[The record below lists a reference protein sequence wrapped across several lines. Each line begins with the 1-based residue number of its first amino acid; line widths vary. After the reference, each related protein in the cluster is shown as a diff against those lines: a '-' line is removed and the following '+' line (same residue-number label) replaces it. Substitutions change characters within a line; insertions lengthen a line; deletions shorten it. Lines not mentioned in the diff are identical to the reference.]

1 MNILVTGGTGFIGS
15 HLIEQ
20 LHAEGHRVRC
30 VAKDEMFAPVLRSLG
45 CELVIADLNRPELWE
60 SALEG
65 VEAVYH
71 VAGVTRSRTP
81 LEFYEGN
88 FRATKSVVERCLAAA
103 SGIRHFIYVSS
114 LSATGP
120 SAIGSPVC
128 EDSPYH
134 PVSDYGKSKM
144 LAESVLLKAQD
155 RLPLTIVR
163 PCSVYGPRE
172 RDMYDYIKTIKR
184 GFALMIGLH
193 DKLMSLIHVDDLVR
207 GIMHAGGSESAI
219 GRTYFLGS
227 ERFYS
232 IRELSA
238 TIARVL
244 DHRVFRLHLPHFVVY
259 SVGGAATLAGKISG
273 AEVFFNLNKARE
285 AVQPAWTCSVDRAKS
300 ELGFRQ
306 EVSLEEGMRSTCRWY
321 VDNGWM

>member
-15 HLIEQ
+15 HLVEQ
-20 LHAEGHRVRC
+20 LHAQGHRVRC
-30 VAKDEMFAPVLRSLG
+30 VAKDAMFAPVLQALG
-45 CELVIADLNRPELWE
+45 CELVLADLNRPGLWE
-60 SALEG
+60 SALDG

-81 LEFYEGN
+81 SEFYEGN
-88 FRATKSVVERCLAAA
+88 FHATKTVVERCLAAG
-103 SGIRHFIYVSS
+103 SKIRHFIYVSS

-128 EDSPYH
+128 EDAPYH

-144 LAESVLLKAQD
+144 LAESVVLKAQD
-155 RLPLTIVR
+155 RLPVTIIR
-163 PCSVYGPRE
+163 PSAVYGPRE
-172 RDMYDYIKTIKR
+172 RDMYDYIKAIRR
-184 GFALMIGLH
+184 GCALMIGLH

-207 GIMHAGGSESAI
+207 GIMHAAASDPAI

-227 ERFYS
+227 ECFYS

-244 DHRVFRLHLPHFVVY
+244 DRRVFRLHLPHCLVY
-259 SVGGAATLAGKISG
+259 SVGGAATLAGKVTG
-273 AEVFFNLNKARE
+273 AQVFFNLNKARE

-306 EVSLEEGMRSTCRWY
+306 EVSLEAGMRSTCRWY
-321 VDNGWM
+321 YDNGWM